1 MWKKTA
7 LVAALAALPMSS
19 AMAKDSTGCGVGT
32 MIFDGKSG
40 PVFQVLA
47 VTTNGTFGNQT
58 FGITSGTLGCDTDGV
73 IKSEAALTSF
83 VASNMESLAGDM
95 AAGEGETLA
104 SLAELMDVA
113 EADRPAFYRTAKANF
128 ASIYGGEN
136 VTAGEVVDNL
146 QAVMAS
152 NDRLSGY
159 AHA

>member
-113 EADRPAFYRTAKANF
+113 KADRPAFYRAAKANF
-128 ASIYGGEN
+128 AHIYGGEN

-152 NDRLSGY
+152 NDRLAGY